1 MTLWRW
7 YDAEYHT
14 HEGWVPMID
23 VSIFDTDAPPATTQ
37 VREDVVVAYD
47 TSMRRKRATER
58 LPVGMQRRQGGYRS
72 RRQGDRGGAPVD
84 VALPRALLERFARRW
99 RGERREPDCA
109 VA

>member
-7 YDAEYHT
+7 YHAEYHT

-47 TSMRRKRATER
+47 TQHAAKACN
-58 LPVGMQRRQGGYRS
+58 
-72 RRQGDRGGAPVD
+72 RG
-84 VALPRALLERFARRW
+84 LARRHAEA
-99 RGERREPDCA
+99 RGWDIVPADNETAAARR
-109 VA
+109 